1 MIASVKRL
9 SADAAALPLATH
21 LDRER
26 DAFIANINH
35 DNGGEGLAAWREKR
49 APQFR

>member
-1 MIASVKRL
+1 VVASVKRL
-9 SADAAALPLATH
+9 SADAAVVPLATH

-49 APQFR
+49 TPLFR